1 MAVAVVRKACGA
13 GLLYHEGFPDQ
24 GRKETFCNLTSVQN
38 NDKKTDLNKKSYN
51 REIVFTLNYN
61 YY

>member
-24 GRKETFCNLTSVQN
+24 GRKETFCDLTSVQN
-38 NDKKTDLNKKSYN
+38 NDKWTDLSKKSYI
-51 REIVFTLNYN
+51 REIVFAFIYN